1 MALIDKI
8 TEAEEKAIMQ
18 WIHWYASYDSQ
29 LDKASLLK
37 YWEDEKPLLAKAF
50 GDKLILS
57 KEISFKMG
65 IEELDELI
73 SEKVMGYRSEASTFI
88 SAYRT
93 LTARGG
99 DCEYNY
105 NMDSLLYTN
114 TLATNVYDGTDFSI
128 PLPNGKTLA
137 VNTGCKVSK
146 VLGKIATE
154 FNLPGYEK
162 FRILHSQALNQ
173 KNLRGNLC
181 LSIHP
186 LDYMTM
192 SDNACGWDSC
202 MSWENEG
209 EYRRGTVEMMNSP
222 YIVVAYLTAEDPFEI
237 GEFKWSNKKWRELFF
252 VNEDIITGIKPYPY
266 HNEHLEEIVVN
277 WLRDLVTT
285 NLGWKYFDSLVSYRP
300 NCDFEVEDKPFR
312 FSFWTDT
319 MYNDFGTRGDHI
331 GYIGI
336 DAPSNTSINYSGA
349 SQCMHCGEE
358 GMFETEQDLMCCEC
372 DGTTRCYECG
382 DRYSKDNLYELDGEY
397 YCEYCYNNIAQ
408 ECAICE
414 ENHHTNNSYDIHLGR
429 RHPTEDGNAE
439 IFNGSRI
446 TICENCYYALK
457 SINPPS
463 WVFKYLKPD
472 AQMNS
477 FTDYWT
483 HYYWFD
489 VADCTAEG
497 LRLFGYDSIED
508 LEADSYDTMVIA
520 NSN

>member
-1 MALIDKI
+1 MALMDKI
-8 TEAEEKAIMQ
+8 TEAEEKAMFQ
-18 WIHWYASYDSQ
+18 WIRWYASYDTK
-29 LDKASLLK
+29 LNKESLLR
-37 YWEDEKPLLAKAF
+37 YWEAEKPMLVKAF

-65 IEELDELI
+65 EEELEELI
-73 SEKVMGYRSEASTFI
+73 NEKVMHYRSDATTFI
-88 SAYRT
+88 AAYRA

-99 DCEYNY
+99 ICEYNY
-105 NMDSLLYTN
+105 YMDSLLYTH
-114 TLATNVYDGTDFSI
+114 TLATNVYDGEDFSI
-128 PLPNGKTLA
+128 ALPNGKALA

-146 VLGKIATE
+146 VLGKIANE

-173 KNLRGNLC
+173 KNLKGTLC
-181 LSIHP
+181 LSVHP

-202 MSWENEG
+202 MSWENDG

-222 YIVVAYLTAEDPFEI
+222 YVVVAYLAAEDPFEI
-237 GEFKWSNKKWRELFF
+237 GDLKWSNKKWRELF
-252 VNEDIITGIKPYPY
+252 VVTEDIITGIKPYPY
-266 HNEHLEEIVVN
+266 HNEHIEEIVVK
-277 WLRDLVTT
+277 WLKELVTT
-285 NLGWKYFDSLVSYRP
+285 NLDWKYFDSLISYRP
-300 NCDFEVEDKPFR
+300 HCDFEVGNKTFHFD
-312 FSFWTDT
+312 FWTDT

-331 GYIGI
+331 GYIGV
-336 DAPSNTSINYSGA
+336 DTSSNVSIGYSGA
-349 SQCMHCGEE
+349 SECMCCGEQ
-358 GMFETEQDLMCCEC
+358 GNFETEQDLMCCEC

-382 DRYSKDNLYELDGEY
+382 DRYTRENMYELDGEY

-414 ENHHTNNSYDIHLGR
+414 ENHHTNNSYDLHLGR
-429 RHPTEDGNAE
+429 RHPTEAGKSE
-439 IFNGSRI
+439 IFNNSQI

-463 WVFKYLKPD
+463 WVSKYLKPG
-472 AQMNS
+472 AQMHQ

-489 VADCTAEG
+489 VADCTEEG
-497 LRLFGYDSIED
+497 LLLFGYDSMED
-508 LEADSYDTMVIA
+508 LEADSDDTMVIA